1 MPVKEPRILDLRGL
15 KCPMPVLKS
24 RKAMRAMLP
33 GEEIWVETTD
43 PLAAIDIPN
52 FCRTDGHRLVECKP
66 GDGFQRF
73 LIAKG

>member
-1 MPVKEPRILDLRGL
+1 
-15 KCPMPVLKS
+15 MPVLKS
-24 RKAMRAMLP
+24 RKAMRALLP

-52 FCRTDGHRLVECKP
+52 FCRTDGHLLVGSES